1 MAEFSYLNYLY
12 GITKLAAEL
21 PTNLGEAW
29 DRLRADVAAG
39 KANDYN
45 TAGLL
50 PDFDFARAGRLWN
63 GMSAAEQENARE
75 VWRNFLSRD
84 MQLQLIEA
92 YKGERA

>member
-1 MAEFSYLNYLY
+1 MAKFSYLNHIYE
-12 GITKLAAEL
+12 ITKLAAEL
-21 PTNLGEAW
+21 PTNFSEAW
-29 DRLRADVAAG
+29 DRFRADVASGA
-39 KANDYN
+39 AHDYN

-50 PDFDFARAGRLWN
+50 PDFDFARAGKLWN
-63 GMSAAEQENARE
+63 GMTAAEQENARE